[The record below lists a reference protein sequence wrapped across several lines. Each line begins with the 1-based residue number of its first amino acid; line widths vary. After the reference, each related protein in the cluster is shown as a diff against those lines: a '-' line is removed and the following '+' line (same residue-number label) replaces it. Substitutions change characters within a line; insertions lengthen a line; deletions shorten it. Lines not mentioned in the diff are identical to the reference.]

1 MFKKIII
8 FGFPHCGTTILR
20 CIIGHIENIYEIVD
34 EVPFIDDNSI
44 YANYD
49 FVLCKNPYLI
59 TENELL
65 TLYADYIKIFI
76 IRNPIY
82 VFSSLNKRNEKM
94 LLNNRHSINK
104 YIDTIKEF
112 NKFKNTNIN
121 NLFLIK
127 YEDMFEENYKNIKSI
142 FDKIGFIYNDTIF
155 DNLKYNNKMQF
166 ANDLKVPDK
175 IPANNFH
182 EEYRLYQI
190 NQPFINNNNNNN
202 IHLKKNEYDILTTD
216 QNILETYP
224 ENSNILVNNYLI
236 Y

>member
-20 CIIGHIENIYEIVD
+20 CIIGHIENIYEIID

-59 TENELL
+59 TEHELL

-82 VFSSLNKRNEKM
+82 VFSSLNKRNEKI

-166 ANDLKVPDK
+166 ASDLKVPDK
-175 IPANNFH
+175 IPANIFH

-190 NQPFINNNNNNN
+190 NQPFINNNNNDN

-224 ENSNILVNNYLI
+224 ENSNILINNYLI